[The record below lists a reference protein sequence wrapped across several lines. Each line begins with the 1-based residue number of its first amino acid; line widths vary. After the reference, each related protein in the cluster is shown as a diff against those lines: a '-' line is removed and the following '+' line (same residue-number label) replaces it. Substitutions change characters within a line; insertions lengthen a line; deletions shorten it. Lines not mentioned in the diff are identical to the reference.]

1 MAHCQCPCC
10 PGRGEPS
17 TRAQAGWCRFPR
29 TNITRLIGARPLPGC
44 LTAAVAQRARANKA
58 RRWQPCTM
66 VRHEPTGDSVTP
78 ATLFCGRSFV
88 LRSTPEMRVCT
99 ACPHARQLSIVLVRA
114 QYHRHPLRG
123 CCWCTGQHTGAKG
136 IHTCT
141 QLAARRWR
149 SHLVWWTR
157 MTEQQEAVHQQQ
169 QKHNRKRNRNTTGY
183 VPRTQR
189 PRMASMT
196 NSETKSH
203 EIIPTPRAVPTPSNV
218 PNHAYQRG
226 RY

>member
-1 MAHCQCPCC
+1 MLGQ
-10 PGRGEPS
+10 
-17 TRAQAGWCRFPR
+17 
-29 TNITRLIGARPLPGC
+29 TRLDVGS
-44 LTAAVAQRARANKA
+44 RARWCVMSRPGISHA
-58 RRWQPCTM
+58 
-66 VRHEPTGDSVTP
+66 
-78 ATLFCGRSFV
+78 ATYSIE
-88 LRSTPEMRVCT
+88 LRS
-99 ACPHARQLSIVLVRA
+99 AFHARDEGVHGLPSCQTVVNCVGPGTIPSPPAAWLLLV
-114 QYHRHPLRG
+114 Y
-123 CCWCTGQHTGAKG
+123 TGQLTGVKG

-141 QLAARRWR
+141 QHAARRWC
-149 SHLVWWTR
+149 SHLVWSPWWTR

-189 PRMASMT
+189 PRMASST